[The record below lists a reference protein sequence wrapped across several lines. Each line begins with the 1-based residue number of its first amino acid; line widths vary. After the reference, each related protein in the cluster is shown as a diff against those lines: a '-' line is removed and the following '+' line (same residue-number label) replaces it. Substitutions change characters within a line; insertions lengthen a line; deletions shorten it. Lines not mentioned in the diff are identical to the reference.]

1 MKKIVFVLLAFISI
15 ANRSFSQ
22 NMTEIQS
29 KAGFKILESKT
40 ELSTSDL
47 QKISNYNFD
56 EYRFYNLTK
65 KIQLMNGPLI
75 ELKSMNELQKEGL
88 VFSAALIESVKAKS
102 EDFKHETILLLD
114 LGLGIYPAYEPK

>member
-29 KAGFKILESKT
+29 KAGFKILEPKT

-56 EYRFYNLTK
+56 EYRFYNRTK
-65 KIQLMNGPLI
+65 KIQLKNGPLI
-75 ELKSMNELQKEGL
+75 ELKSMSELQKEGL
-88 VFSAALIESVKAKS
+88 VFSTALIESVKAKS